1 MGASKEKTAPMKM
14 VPRRPTQLL
23 MGSESHPALRGQRS
37 ERITGE
43 RTGHDSQQGNSDIR
57 ARIDKSNEPRV
68 ALTVPGGSARG
79 PTVRYA
85 KIGREVKVGSIG
97 AGLVPAL
104 YGGSNG
110 VEDDGKVKSLRVSP
124 PVGQLIA
131 QGLAILLIKLDDAV
145 DAFGMLGDQCTLLE
159 QREDVGQVGLGGE
172 GLDVLEELMLGDANE
187 GIFDSTVY

>member
-1 MGASKEKTAPMKM
+1 M
-14 VPRRPTQLL
+14 
-23 MGSESHPALRGQRS
+23 
-37 ERITGE
+37 
-43 RTGHDSQQGNSDIR
+43 
-57 ARIDKSNEPRV
+57 
-68 ALTVPGGSARG
+68 
-79 PTVRYA
+79 
-85 KIGREVKVGSIG
+85 
-97 AGLVPAL
+97 
-104 YGGSNG
+104 
-110 VEDDGKVKSLRVSP
+110 SP